1 MSKIPDNLKYT
12 TSHEWIKD
20 LGNGKFKVGITDY
33 AQKELTDLVFVEAPN
48 IDTEFELSASI
59 AVVESVKAASDIYTP
74 LKGKVV
80 ETNSAL
86 DDNPELINE
95 SPYELGW
102 LLVLE
107 AEGSTEHL
115 LTPEQY
121 REIVG

>member
-33 AQKELTDLVFVEAPN
+33 AQNELTDLVFVEAPDS
-48 IDTEFELSASI
+48 DTEFELSAPM
-59 AVVESVKAASDIYTP
+59 AVVESVKAASDIYSP

-80 ETNSAL
+80 ETNSSL

-107 AEGSTEHL
+107 SKDNMNHL

-121 REIVG
+121 KETIG